1 MREITNDNM
10 KEMENLIKTQE
21 KKEYTELRD
30 RMIRMENK
38 FDAWIKQIENRIN
51 KTGEIMRSEEKKG
64 SSALKPSAEIS
75 FDNNLLETS
84 TTLSAVNRLS
94 DVSYR
99 KDDSGKSGK
108 DSVTIQWYE
117 RLG

>member
-1 MREITNDNM
+1 M

-30 RMIRMENK
+30 RMIRMENT
-38 FDAWIKQIENRIN
+38 FDVWIKQIESRID
-51 KTGEIMRSEEKKG
+51 KTGEMRSEEKKR

-94 DVSYR
+94 EVSYR
-99 KDDSGKSGK
+99 KDDSGKNGK
-108 DSVTIQWYE
+108 DSVTVQWYE